1 MLSLF
6 LLSSRFFLRKFMA
19 FQLVLTKW
27 KLLIKIR
34 MGEERPGA
42 CKGRGGGFR
51 ACVLREQAWSIE
63 GLGL

>member
-1 MLSLF
+1 
-6 LLSSRFFLRKFMA
+6 MA

-27 KLLIKIR
+27 KLLNKIR
-34 MGEERPGA
+34 MGEERPRA